1 MNIDGLTFMVLKIN
15 GQEVQRVRVGSRD
28 QIIIANP
35 ICNARNYT
43 IETDMLKQTTKAKR
57 TYFLP

>member
-15 GQEVQRVRVGSRD
+15 GQEVQGVRVGSMD
-28 QIIIANP
+28 QIIIAYP
-35 ICNARNYT
+35 ICNARNCT
-43 IETDMLKQTTKAKR
+43 IETDMLKQTTKGKR